1 MHNIIR
7 AYSSSL
13 LEKSAS
19 FSYAYNQSL
28 SSTTEFT
35 KQAFILE
42 KVSCANLLVEEA
54 IKLGSAILKSLK
66 SNKEGQVLKD
76 RKDKDSGNKNLI
88 KTNSL
93 SSFSIPKALAIGTGL
108 AVPGAIAA
116 NHLMNKA
123 SDDLDAKMYAIPG
136 LAAATVGAIL
146 AARGM
151 NSSPN
156 TEDVNE
162 LAKALEAKETIDLAK
177 HSSVSNVKVSNDLYK
192 LARLNTEHIAILIAD
207 ILDT

>member
-1 MHNIIR
+1 MHRLI
-7 AYSSSL
+7 AASSPIL
-13 LEKSAS
+13 LEKVAAFRYASALNAGAS
-19 FSYAYNQSL
+19 
-28 SSTTEFT
+28 TEFS

-42 KVSCANLLVEEA
+42 KTSSANVLVEEA
-54 IKLGSAILKSLK
+54 VKLGSSILKALK
-66 SNKEGQVLKD
+66 AQEMSEKLKVSKKPVKELE
-76 RKDKDSGNKNLI
+76 

-93 SSFSIPKALAIGTGL
+93 VGMSIPKALAIGTGL

-123 SDDLDAKMYAIPG
+123 SDDLDTKMYAIPG

-151 NSSPN
+151 NSSPD

-177 HSSVSNVKVSNDLYK
+177 HSSVSNTKVSNDLYK

-207 ILDT
+207 ILDA